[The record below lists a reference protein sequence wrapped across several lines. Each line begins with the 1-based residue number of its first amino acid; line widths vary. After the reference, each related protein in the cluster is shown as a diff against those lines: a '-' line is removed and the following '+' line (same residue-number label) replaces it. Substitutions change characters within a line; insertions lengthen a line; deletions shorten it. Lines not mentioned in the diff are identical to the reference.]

1 MFHIRNKGLLF
12 QSKQPRSPRKKF
24 DISKSRSL
32 FINTLDPFEFNMEE
46 RTQKAHIKKKAG
58 KKVER
63 KKENKFSN
71 AKKSSNPKAYTFQSA
86 GRAEKNVRRNND
98 LGEKKLHV
106 PLVDRTPIE
115 SPPVVIAVV
124 GPPGVSYRM
133 IL

>member
-1 MFHIRNKGLLF
+1 
-12 QSKQPRSPRKKF
+12 
-24 DISKSRSL
+24 
-32 FINTLDPFEFNMEE
+32 MEE
-46 RTQKAHIKKKAG
+46 KSHKAHVKKKAG

-71 AKKSSNPKAYTFQSA
+71 AKKSSNPKAFTFQSA

-106 PLVDRTPIE
+106 PMVDRTPIE

-124 GPPGVSYRM
+124 GPPGVSIIDSYMVIRSTLL
-133 IL
+133 ILLLFCVDW